1 VTRGKHT
8 RRAFAARALHLRAAR
23 QVQPVRTGGGYLKC
37 TGFLGTQLSR
47 GRTAARHEMAEK
59 ST

>member
-1 VTRGKHT
+1 VTRRKHT
-8 RRAFAARALHLRAAR
+8 RRAFAARALRFNAAR
-23 QVQPVRTGGGYLKC
+23 QVQPVRTGGGYLNG

-47 GRTAARHEMAEK
+47 GRTAARHLMAEK